1 MLHLR
6 RKDRPT
12 VRPCLE
18 QLERRDA
25 PAVLTFAE
33 AGGLF
38 NDATRRLQGGLWQ
51 LPAGQVESNQP
62 TGFVKRYAVTDLTA
76 VRDNII
82 AERAPGG
89 DLHNFGDVTQDHLDT
104 IVADLNKAIALAPNT
119 IPGSV
124 NARANQTEIR
134 TLHLQILNIVNHDD
148 NLADLAA
155 MVPAGAN
162 VGFMEVPPKL
172 AVPLADAPHETFN
185 QIGKIFND
193 AANRMIGGVGSAAN
207 EAAVKADIQ
216 VMISSLTELAQDFQG
231 RAGIDQQLARIHI
244 LVIRD
249 QLPHEIDFINQAAN
263 NTNPVAPKGS
273 NDIFL
278 DLIDIAQGDPVLKG
292 MLTTGW
298 AVYPDFSTPPTPYQD
313 NVKGGDLNT
322 VNFFAHMDA
331 DANNLG
337 AEGVKDIIIGA
348 SPALRADLITRL
360 QTFAAGVGA
369 FVASKGG
376 LFEARFDNELIA
388 INSTTGSAITAM
400 IDALNTNNLDEAN
413 AAAIQM
419 HANVADVSGNNRW
432 VSFDGDP
439 NVNGGLLWHRYNA
452 SGTTPDNNPVT
463 GVLNQPGTVMLIVP

>member
-1 MLHLR
+1 MSISRQRGRAEVKLR
-6 RKDRPT
+6 
-12 VRPCLE
+12 LE

-25 PAVLTFAE
+25 PAVLSPTTFAE
-33 AGGLF
+33 AGTVF

-51 LPAGQVESNQP
+51 LPAGQVEANQP
-62 TGFVKRYAVTDLTA
+62 TGFVARYVTDLTNA
-76 VRDNII
+76 RDTI
-82 AERAPGG
+82 AAETLPGG
-89 DLHNFGDVTQDHLDT
+89 DLANVSATTTAHVNT
-104 IVADLNKAIALAPNT
+104 ILADLDRCIALAPVT
-119 IPGSV
+119 IPGAANSRV
-124 NARANQTEIR
+124 NETTIR
-134 TLHLQILNIVNHDD
+134 TDHLQILNIVNGDD
-148 NLADLAA
+148 VLQDLATLNGA
-155 MVPAGAN
+155 VGFKRVPA
-162 VGFMEVPPKL
+162 KL
-172 AVPLADAPHETFN
+172 AVPLADAPHTTFN
-185 QIGKIFND
+185 EIGKIFND
-193 AANRMIGGVGSAAN
+193 SANRMIGGVGSTAN

-216 VMISSLTELAQDFQG
+216 VMISSLTTLANTFVG
-231 RAGIDQQLARIHI
+231 VAGIDNQLARIHI

-249 QLPHEIDFINQAAN
+249 QLPHEVDFINQAAN

-278 DLIDIAQGDPVLKG
+278 DLIDIAQGDPVLVK

-298 AVYPDFSTPPTPYQD
+298 GVYPDFTTPPTPYQD
-313 NVKGGDLNT
+313 NVKGGSLAT

-348 SPALRADLITRL
+348 DAGIRADLINRL
-360 QTFAAGVGA
+360 NTFAAGVGA

-413 AAAIQM
+413 AAALQM
-419 HANVADVSGNNRW
+419 HMNVADVSGNNRW

-439 NVNGGLLWHRYNA
+439 NVNGGLLWHKYNA
-452 SGTTPDNNPVT
+452 DGTTPDNNPVT
-463 GVLNQPGTVMLIVP
+463 GVLNQPGTVQLII